1 MNPSIAIIDSNTLS
15 CMALRGILWDMYP
28 YIDVLAYNSLEA
40 FIQDSNRHFVQFYV
54 SEDILFCSA
63 DEFELLKAQTFVI
76 SKGANPTY
84 ESAGFNVLDIT
95 IPEQELVS
103 RLLYLHQ
110 FGQKGGSGISPAD
123 SAQSLKAEL
132 SARER
137 DVLALMVKGY
147 INKEI
152 ADRLNISLTTVIFH
166 RNNICDKLQTRS
178 VGKLTI
184 YAVLAGILQLNEI

>member
-1 MNPSIAIIDSNTLS
+1 
-15 CMALRGILWDMYP
+15 MYP
-28 YIDVLAYNSLEA
+28 YIDVLTYNSLNA

-103 RLLYLHQ
+103 RLLYLHK

>member
-28 YIDVLAYNSLEA
+28 YIDVLTYNSLKE

-63 DEFELLKAQTFVI
+63 DEFELLKSQTFVI

-95 IPEQELVS
+95 IPEQELVG
-103 RLLYLHQ
+103 RLLHLHQ
-110 FGQKGGSGISPAD
+110 FGQNGGSGISPAD

-152 ADRLNISLTTVIFH
+152 ADQLNISPTTVIFH

-184 YAVLAGILQLNEI
+184 YAVLAGILQINEI